1 MANSKRNFIA
11 GRMNKSVDE
20 RLVPNGEY
28 VDAMNVRL
36 GSTEDSEIGSVEN
49 SKGNTLLTT
58 VTIDGAPLSANAR
71 CIGAFEDGVNE
82 TIYWFIHDSSNASTA
97 TGKADLI
104 VSFNTKN
111 EILNYHIVSFK
122 NALDITNTTLNF
134 NPTYLINNVNK
145 VGDLLFFTDNYN
157 PPRRI
162 NVESSYGY
170 AASVGGVDTFDAED
184 ILVIVKPPAYAPST
198 LALQAVEGDTF
209 MHERFICFSYRY
221 RYSNNE
227 YSATS
232 QFTNPLFTPQEFSL
246 NSDTFLNEGMVN
258 STDSATLTYNSGGS
272 DVVAIDILF
281 KESASSTI
289 KVIESIDKKE
299 LNILDNI
306 NLEYLFED
314 SKIFT
319 ILSSAEI
326 LRLYDNVPLLANAQT
341 VMSNRIMYGNY
352 IEGYNLSRGDEKT
365 RLDYRVDYESIELG
379 YVYPNNEIE
388 VASTYGIAGG
398 SSSDGAL
405 LALFQDV
412 DSLKAGSNV
421 TINFAM
427 THSSF
432 YDVNGAPNPT
442 ETTLKT
448 TVSFSYRLID
458 SYNTFAELVSSIDFQ
473 EKMGTIDN
481 IQEVP
486 NAIDGNTFTDVI
498 NEALPLELG
507 VYTKFQSGI
516 DIVPSPIHTEGSNL
530 TLGLVTIAMGYTS
543 DINNPS
549 DTNTVYELYDIS
561 EINVSI
567 QKVASPLSLHS
578 NRGYEVAIMY
588 VDEFN
593 RTTTA
598 LVSNENNIHVPC
610 NASWLQNKLK
620 ITIPETQ
627 IAPDFAKRYKFAVK
641 PDAEGYETIYSLIY
655 FNELLTNYTYFKLEG
670 ENIAKVE
677 EGDRYI
683 VKRSSSGVPNGCAY
697 GTVLT
702 KESIPEGDIDT
713 GISGL
718 TTPAGTY
725 MKMLASDFAAS
736 YGSGQYIN
744 PGLET
749 SSKDGHGRA
758 TLIYDGLES
767 GDAVLG
773 VYPNYAIP
781 RGSIIRL
788 NIDIYRNEHSS
799 HCDYWSYKLNR
810 VYSPTTDYEDLKAWW
825 DGDNIATTVGSGTS
839 SGGASLSYGTFS
851 PNSDK
856 KATCHMAQ
864 DSTSKEITFSV
875 NGFEAC
881 PAFTGGSSN
890 VHVTISVVLANGA
903 IVFETLPKDSLPD
916 VWYEGQDSYPI
927 SIDGYHESNISGDIN
942 QTYSVDASLTLNF
955 GNCYTFGN
963 GVESY
968 KVRDSITGK
977 AMRLGNRV
985 TTVSEQD
992 YKRAHRSSDITYSG
1006 VFNDETN
1013 INRLNEFNLGLSN
1026 FKPLENSFGPI
1037 NKMFARETD
1046 ILTLQED
1053 KISYVLS
1060 SKSLLTDSS
1069 GGGVLTSVPEVL
1081 GQQIARVEN
1090 FGISANAESFTSHGS
1105 SKFFTDAKRG
1115 ALIQLKGSGAANES
1129 LNVIS
1134 EFGMRSWFRDLF
1146 ANNFNTQKIGAFD
1159 PYMNEYVLTNNDIS
1173 LPEEAKI
1180 YSCGSR
1186 NQFTTDQELDSGVTS
1201 YQIDFGND
1209 LGNVEFDVNVLS
1221 STGITVSVT
1230 WNGNSVI
1237 SQVLAGSSSTTL
1249 GFTKDL
1255 ISPNI
1260 ATVVLTNTSP
1270 TETTIVEVESKCPVA
1285 NPLTVVSIVLTS
1297 DSDSG
1302 KSIHNNWS
1310 YDVGTQTNYS
1320 SNQVVNFS
1328 SSLSNIHASSF
1339 ASYTGFQGQGPI
1351 PSSGLDVTMMTT
1363 KSQTDSFDV
1372 RNNPNNLP
1380 NDSFKW
1386 LVTDVDYDN
1395 TESDLTTLIPLLN
1408 STTPLGSN
1416 PSFSSEFNLGTITG
1430 VDKKLYLVWDLR
1442 GPTPSF
1448 LCHDTDTTSVGI
1460 NAVCCECS
1468 CPTNP
1473 VRDVEY
1479 KVTNTGS
1486 TTILITWSGG
1496 TLSLLGGNVFEL
1508 CSATYPTYSPVSAS
1522 GVSISTINCDC

>member
-111 EILNYHIVSFK
+111 EILNYHVISFK
-122 NALDITNTTLNF
+122 NALDVTNTTLNF
-134 NPTYLINNVNK
+134 NPTYLINNIDK

-170 AASVGGVDTFDAED
+170 AASAGGVDTFDAED
-184 ILVIVKPPAYAPST
+184 ILVVVKPPAYAPST
-198 LALQAVEGDTF
+198 LALQTIKGDTF

-232 QFTNPLFTPQEFSL
+232 QFTNPLFTPQSFSL

-258 STDSATLTYNSGGS
+258 STDSATLTYNSGGR
-272 DVVAIDILF
+272 DVIAVDILF

-289 KVIESIDKKE
+289 KVIESINKKE
-299 LNILDNI
+299 ANILDNI
-306 NLEYLFED
+306 NLDYTFED

-326 LRLYDNVPLLANAQT
+326 LRLYDNVPLLSNSQT
-341 VMSNRIMYGNY
+341 VMGNRVMYGNY
-352 IEGYNLSRGDEKT
+352 TEGYNLKRGSSNT
-365 RLDYRVDYESIELG
+365 RLDYTVDYKSIELG
-379 YVYPNNEIE
+379 EVNANDEIAVE
-388 VASTYGIAGG
+388 SSYAIAGG
-398 SSSDGAL
+398 NASDGAL
-405 LALFQDV
+405 LAVFQDNN
-412 DSLKAGSNV
+412 SLKVGSSV
-421 TINFAM
+421 TINFSM

-432 YDVNGAPNPT
+432 HDVNGAPEPSD
-442 ETTLKT
+442 TTLKT
-448 TVSFSYRLID
+448 PVSFTYRLIN
-458 SYNTFAELVSSIDFQ
+458 SYETFADLVSSVDFQ
-473 EKMGTIDN
+473 DKMGTIDN
-481 IQEVP
+481 IQTVP

-498 NEALPLELG
+498 NAALPLELG
-507 VYTKFQSGI
+507 IYTKFQSGI
-516 DIVPSPIHTEGSNL
+516 SVVPSPIQTSGSNL
-530 TLGLVTIAMGYTS
+530 TIGLVTVAMGYTS
-543 DINNPS
+543 DIGNPQ
-549 DTNTVYELYDIS
+549 DTNTIYELYDLS
-561 EINVSI
+561 DINVQI
-567 QKVASPLSLHS
+567 NNIASPISLHS

-593 RTTTA
+593 RATTA

-610 NASWLQNKLK
+610 SASPFQNKLNV
-620 ITIPETQ
+620 TIPTTQ
-627 IAPDFAKRYKFAVK
+627 VAPDFAKRYKFAIK
-641 PDAEGYETIYSLIY
+641 PDAEGYETIYSIIY
-655 FNELLTNYTYFKLEG
+655 FNEALTNYTYFKLEG

-683 VKRSSSGVPNGCAY
+683 VKKSSLGVPNGCAHA
-697 GTVLT
+697 TVLT
-702 KESIPEGDIDT
+702 KDVYATGDIDT
-713 GISGL
+713 TIPGL
-718 TTPAGTY
+718 ETPSGTY
-725 MKMLASDFAAS
+725 MKVLASEFSAEYESGKYISPGLKSNRDENGNAFINYSGISKTDDDITYTNDIIPLGSSISISINNYRHKKWGCDYAS
-736 YGSGQYIN
+736 YKYSKSFI
-744 PGLET
+744 
-749 SSKDGHGRA
+749 SSQ
-758 TLIYDGLES
+758 E
-767 GDAVLG
+767 
-773 VYPNYAIP
+773 
-781 RGSIIRL
+781 
-788 NIDIYRNEHSS
+788 
-799 HCDYWSYKLNR
+799 
-810 VYSPTTDYEDLKAWW
+810 YSDLSAWW
-825 DGDNIATTVGSGTS
+825 DGDNIQSTLS
-839 SGGASLSYGTFS
+839 SGETTGDIEMQYANNYPSGSNTTCFME
-851 PNSDK
+851 K
-856 KATCHMAQ
+856 KASGEVVF
-864 DSTSKEITFSV
+864 STVAPVSCG
-875 NGFEAC
+875 NGSA
-881 PAFTGGSSN
+881 GSSN
-890 VHVTISVVLANGA
+890 SKVEISIILSNGI

-927 SIDGYHESNISGDIN
+927 SSEGYHESTIGDDIN
-942 QTYSVDASLTLNF
+942 QTSSVAANLTLNF

-968 KVRDSITGK
+968 KIRDSITGK
-977 AMRLGNRV
+977 SMRLGNRV

-1069 GGGVLTSVPEVL
+1069 GGGVLTSIPEVL
-1081 GQQIARVEN
+1081 GQQIARVED

-1159 PYMNEYVLTNNDIS
+1159 PYMNEYVLTNNDIP

-1186 NQFTTDQELDSGVTS
+1186 NQFTTDQVNDSGVTS

-1209 LGNVEFDVNVLS
+1209 LGNVEFDVNVFANTGVTIKVIWNSNVVVNQTLS
-1221 STGITVSVT
+1221 
-1230 WNGNSVI
+1230 
-1237 SQVLAGSSSTTL
+1237 AGSSTTL
-1249 GFTKDL
+1249 GFIKDL
-1255 ISPNI
+1255 ISSNI
-1260 ATVVLTNTSP
+1260 ATVYINNTSV
-1270 TETTIVEVESKCPVA
+1270 TETTIVEIESKCPAA
-1285 NPLTVVSIVLTS
+1285 NPLTVVAIVLTS
-1297 DSDSG
+1297 NVDSG
-1302 KSIHNNWS
+1302 KSIHNSWS
-1310 YDVGTQTNYS
+1310 YNIGTQTNYS

-1328 SSLSNIHASSF
+1328 SSLNNIHASSF
-1339 ASYTGFQGQGPI
+1339 VSYSGFQGQGSI
-1351 PSSGLDVTMMTT
+1351 PSSGSDFSMKAN
-1363 KSQTDSFDV
+1363 KSQTDSFDI
-1372 RNNPNNLP
+1372 RNNPSALP

-1448 LCHDTDTTSVGI
+1448 LCHDTDTTSVGL

-1468 CPTNP
+1468 CPTVP
-1473 VRDVEY
+1473 VQDTQYR
-1479 KVTNTGS
+1479 VTNTGS
-1486 TTILITWSGG
+1486 TTIAITWSAGSI
-1496 TLSLLGGNVFEL
+1496 SLLGGNVFEL
-1508 CSATYPTYSPVSAS
+1508 CSDSYPTYTPIGAS